1 MTGRAERLIDEQDA
15 VRRCQMGDREAFR
28 PIVERYGDV
37 LMGTVYLMTRDRA
50 VSEELVQETFVR
62 AWNGIGGFRLGQPL
76 KPWLVRIAVNQA
88 LNTKARRQVPVEPLS
103 EANAGGST
111 DPGFSRADDRD
122 EVRRALSQ
130 LSADYRRVVV
140 LRYFADLS
148 TKEVA
153 NALGIREGTVKSR
166 LSRALEQ
173 LQEIVAH

>member
-1 MTGRAERLIDEQDA
+1 MIDEQDV

-28 PIVERYGDV
+28 PIVERYGNV
-37 LMGTVYLMTRDRA
+37 LMGAIYLMTHDRA

-62 AWNGIGGFRLGQPL
+62 AWKGIGTFRLGQPV

-88 LNTKARRQVPVEPLS
+88 LNAKARVSAPVEPLS
-103 EANAGGST
+103 EAKHGGST
-111 DPGFSRADDRD
+111 DPGFARADDRD
-122 EVRRALSQ
+122 EVWRALSR
-130 LSADYRRVVV
+130 LSADHRRIVV

-148 TKEVA
+148 TREVA

-173 LQEIVAH
+173 LRDALAD